1 MQSRKRYAVDAKV
14 FSDPGKKHRSDSGT
28 SKNTNIGICIRF
40 RGVMAS
46 TNVRALKQL
55 HTTSVEVPLEMF
67 ISGRCMEYACERL
80 HLLEMVVLNSLCL

>member
-1 MQSRKRYAVDAKV
+1 
-14 FSDPGKKHRSDSGT
+14 
-28 SKNTNIGICIRF
+28 
-40 RGVMAS
+40 MAS

>member
-1 MQSRKRYAVDAKV
+1 MIVQKCTKV
-14 FSDPGKKHRSDSGT
+14 LFVPSET
-28 SKNTNIGICIRF
+28 QW
-40 RGVMAS
+40 AS